1 MPLPVPNLDDRR
13 FDDLVAEARAR
24 LATHLPELTQI
35 APGDPVHGFI
45 DLFAWLTETIL
56 YRANLIPERQR
67 RVFLNLLQIPL
78 RPARAARGVVCVD
91 AGPTSVLLAPP
102 LNDGTQLKAGKQS
115 LTAVGELQ
123 PTCLSLQ
130 VVVKQS
136 LTNADLKDMGLSLED
151 LHQQFGLS
159 SREIPTPFQPRRFE
173 PGRETLTPGS
183 LDQAFYLACIA
194 PRQLES
200 QLPLLRQ
207 NLAGIILNV
216 AIAPADELPAEEL
229 ASGAVSELNP
239 RKLVWEL
246 ASTGEDGEAI
256 YLPLD
261 QLADSSRGARQT
273 GVVRLR
279 LPKNAALFQSFAPAD
294 PMFSGMG
301 EQPPELADQVE
312 AGRVA
317 FWLRLRCPEH
327 PGLQL
332 GYLGLNAVDVLAQGF
347 KQDIL
352 VGMGTGQPD
361 QVIALPDQQID
372 SATLQLDVEENG
384 AWVRWQRVDFLA
396 GQAADARV
404 YQLDAQSGYVYFGDG
419 VAAGRRPPQG
429 MRIRAAAYLF
439 GGGTKGNLPAGTVK
453 EIVNGSPRHK
463 VRHGWPLTGGLDA
476 ETVEQAEK
484 RIPQFLTHRNRA
496 VTQDDFKL
504 ITEANPVNPVAR
516 AEVRVGFLPGA
527 RIEAARDKV
536 PGVVS
541 VFVLPPAAPALGH
554 TPRPTQGLLKD
565 VFGYLLNRVL
575 IGTELYVL
583 SPEFIP
589 IAVSLKVQVRDAET
603 ETQTLQ
609 DVQYAIIDYLWPLA
623 PGGAR
628 GTGWPM
634 GGSVRINELITRVAR
649 VDGVLAVNRLAL
661 FRKGKL
667 AWRRLGDNEEF
678 RLEHYQLPELV
689 GVRVET
695 GSGTPALPD
704 GIGAL
709 EGQPTPGNRRSV
721 PVPVIPDVC

>member
-35 APGDPVHGFI
+35 SPGDPVHSFI

-78 RPARAARGVVCVD
+78 RPARAARGVVSVD
-91 AGPTSVLLAPP
+91 ASPTSVQLAPR
-102 LNDGTQLKAGKQS
+102 LNDGAQLKAGKIT

-123 PTCLSLQ
+123 PTCLALQ
-130 VVVKQS
+130 VLVKERMS
-136 LTNADLKDMGLSLED
+136 NAALKKMGITLQDLAE
-151 LHQQFGLS
+151 QFGL
-159 SREIPTPFQPRRFE
+159 RKGELPTPFQPKRLH
-173 PGRETLTPGS
+173 PGSETLTPGT
-183 LDQAFYLACIA
+183 LDDAFYLACIA
-194 PRQLES
+194 PKQLEA

-207 NLAGIILNV
+207 HHAGITLNI
-216 AIAPADELPAEEL
+216 AIAPADHLIAAQQSEAVNELK
-229 ASGAVSELNP
+229 P

-246 ASTGEDGEAI
+246 AIKDEEGQPL

-261 QLADSSRGARQT
+261 ILSDSSRGARQT

-279 LPKNAALFQSFAPAD
+279 LPKNPNLFHSFAQTD

-312 AGRVA
+312 ANRVA
-317 FWLRLRCPEH
+317 FWLRLRCPEQ
-327 PGLQL
+327 PRLQL

-347 KQDIL
+347 KQDLL

-361 QVIALPDQQID
+361 QVIALPDTSID
-372 SATLQLDVEENG
+372 AATLQLDVEDNG
-384 AWVRWQRVDFLA
+384 SWVRWQRVDFLA
-396 GQAADARV
+396 GQAADAQV
-404 YQLDAQSGYVYFGDG
+404 YTLDPQSGFVYFGDG
-419 VAAGRRPPQG
+419 VSAGKRPPQG
-429 MRIRAAAYLF
+429 ARIRAAAYLF
-439 GGGTKGNLPAGTVK
+439 GGGSNGNLAAGTIK
-453 EIVNGSPRHK
+453 EIVGGAQRHK
-463 VRHGWPLTGGLDA
+463 LRHEWPLTGGLDA

-496 VTQDDFKL
+496 VTKDDFKR

-527 RIEAARDKV
+527 RIEAVRENV

-541 VFVLPPAAPALGH
+541 VFVLPPGEPALGH
-554 TPRPTQGLLKD
+554 TPKPSAGLLKD
-565 VFGYLLNRVL
+565 VFGYLVNRVL

-589 IAVSLKVQVRDAET
+589 LAVSVKVQVRDAET
-603 ETQTLQ
+603 EQQTLQ
-609 DVQYAIIDYLWPLA
+609 AVQYALIDYLWPLA
-623 PGGAR
+623 PGGGR

-634 GGSVRINELITRVAR
+634 GTAVRANELATQVAR
-649 VDGVLAVNRLAL
+649 VDGVLAVNALAL
-661 FRKGKL
+661 FTKTKKG
-667 AWRRLGDNEEF
+667 WRRLKDGETLN
-678 RLEHYQLPELV
+678 LIHYQLPELL
-689 GVRVET
+689 GVRVES
-695 GSGTPALPD
+695 GSGSPGLPD
-704 GIGAL
+704 GIGPL
-709 EGQPTPGNRRSV
+709 EGQAGGGGRSV